1 MLHDHKHLCVAAAAS
16 VSIVVRCIVN
26 CFLCASP
33 RSFCQMKEMEK
44 NNRMLLLLWLLQHT
58 IVPFKYGQTDWIDR
72 VQFNFIF

>member
-1 MLHDHKHLCVAAAAS
+1 MLHDHKRPLLRRYPSSFGALSTV
-16 VSIVVRCIVN
+16 
-26 CFLCASP
+26 FLCASP